1 MTESNSTVSVKAEEI
16 IGVSNNIYN
25 TFFLKLTRKH
35 FNKKVTGN
43 NNIINII
50 EKCIHKA
57 NDKKAKDL
65 NLFRAKKN
73 KKNEYI
79 KNILATEKR
88 IPYESE

>member
-1 MTESNSTVSVKAEEI
+1 MGGTDSDYSGA
-16 IGVSNNIYN
+16 
-25 TFFLKLTRKH
+25 
-35 FNKKVTGN
+35 N

-57 NDKKAKDL
+57 NNKKVKDL
-65 NLFRAKKN
+65 NLFRTKKN

-79 KNILATEKR
+79 KNILATAKR